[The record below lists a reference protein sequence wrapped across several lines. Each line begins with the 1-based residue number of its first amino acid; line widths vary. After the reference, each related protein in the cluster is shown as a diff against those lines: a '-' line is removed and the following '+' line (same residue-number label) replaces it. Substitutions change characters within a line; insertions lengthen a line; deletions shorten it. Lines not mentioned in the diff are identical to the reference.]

1 MTPTTKAL
9 VMAGLLLAAGSAQ
22 ADIKIGFSAVLS
34 GPQAAQGQDQYDGF
48 MLAVEQLGGK
58 FGDQKVSVVNEDD
71 QLKPD
76 VGSQILQKFLERDKV
91 DAVVGLGY
99 SNILMAQTRRIKESG
114 VVAISTVAG
123 PAPIAGKLCM
133 PNLFVMGW
141 QNDGMSEAMG
151 QYVKDK
157 GYKNVYLMSSNY
169 QAGKDKLAGFKRYY
183 GGPVANEVYTPLGQ
197 LDYSAEIS
205 QLQTAK
211 PDALFAFY
219 TGAIGVNV
227 VRQLSQAGLMGKLPF
242 FSDSLIEAN
251 TLAAMKNSAI
261 GAIYG
266 SPWATVL
273 DNPQNKKF
281 VDGFKAKYQRT
292 PSEYAVNGYDAAYLL
307 DAAVRKLNGKVSD
320 KKAFADAV
328 KSVGGSFPTVRGKF
342 RFNTNNMPVQN
353 YYAFEIV
360 PQGDSFAVKQLAQV
374 FTDHQDA
381 YVNEC
386 KP

>member
-1 MTPTTKAL
+1 MKKNATAAL
-9 VMAGLLLAAGSAQ
+9 LAGLLMSATAAH
-22 ADIKIGFSAVLS
+22 ADMKIGFSGVMS

-48 MLAVEQLGGK
+48 MLAIEQLGGSL
-58 FGDQKVSVVNEDD
+58 GGQKVTVVSEDD

-76 VGSQILQKFLERDKV
+76 VGAQILQKFLERDKV

-123 PAPIAGKLCM
+123 PAPIAGKGCM
-133 PNLFVMGW
+133 ANLFVMGW

-151 QYVKDK
+151 QYAQDK
-157 GYKNVYLMSSNY
+157 GYPNVYLMSSNY
-169 QAGKDKLAGFKRYY
+169 QAGKDKLAGFKRFYK
-183 GGPVANEVYTPLGQ
+183 GKIADEVYTQLGQ

-205 QLQTAK
+205 QLQTAR
-211 PDALFAFY
+211 PAALFAFY
-219 TGAIGVNV
+219 TGGIGVNV

-242 FSDSLIEAN
+242 MSDSLIEAN
-251 TLAAMKNSAI
+251 TLSAMKNQAI
-261 GAIYG
+261 GAVYG
-266 SPWATVL
+266 SHWATIL

-281 VDGFKAKYQRT
+281 VEGFKAKYNRT
-292 PSEYAVNGYDAAYLL
+292 PSEYAVNGYDAGYLL
-307 DAAVRKLNGKVSD
+307 DAAVRKVKGKVSD
-320 KKAFADAV
+320 KKAFAAAV
-328 KSVGGSFPTVRGKF
+328 KAAGSEFPTVRGKF
-342 RFNTNNMPVQN
+342 RFNSNNMPVQN

-360 PQGDSFAVKQLAQV
+360 AQGDSYGVKQLAQV

-381 YVNEC
+381 YVGEC